1 MRRFLPS
8 VQIAWRNLS
17 RTKVRALL
25 AAVTIV
31 IGVVAV
37 ASLGIL
43 GATLR
48 DQATRSLGDIGNQVV
63 VTPAEGTD
71 TRSLS
76 ARQLT
81 DIERVARDSVVVPVA
96 SAVREGTFGTETKRV
111 QVHYFGDPPPSYEAA
126 DGQIPE
132 PLRGGALV
140 GTELGR
146 KLDLEPGNTITVN
159 GTSYRVRALV
169 KGSGSAFSPIS
180 PQNAVIL
187 PRENH
192 NEYSQVVV
200 IADSSAQANETATEI
215 NASLNTRRN
224 RVVDVQALSS
234 FTERIDQFFGFLNA
248 FLMGLGAISLVVA
261 GVSILNVMLMS
272 TIERREEIGVL
283 RAVGYQKR
291 HVLRIVL
298 AEALLLGIGGS
309 LIGVVLSF
317 GIGTTI
323 AFVALDDA
331 TAMLA
336 PYVAWNRTLGAA
348 FGIGTSIVSGLYP
361 AWKAANERPVDAIQ
375 G

>member
-1 MRRFLPS
+1 VRRFVPS
-8 VQIAWRNLS
+8 IQIAWRNLS
-17 RTKVRALL
+17 RTKVRSLL

-48 DQATRSLGDIGNQVV
+48 DQATQSLGDIGNQVV

-71 TRSLS
+71 TRSIS
-76 ARQLT
+76 ERQLA
-81 DIERVARDSVVVPVA
+81 DVERVARDSEVVPVV
-96 SAVREGTFGTETKRV
+96 SAVQEGTFGIKTRRV

-180 PQNAVIL
+180 PQNAIIL
-187 PRENH
+187 PRENRH
-192 NEYSQVVV
+192 EYSQVVV
-200 IADSSAQANETATEI
+200 IADSSTEANETATEI

-234 FTERIDQFFGFLNA
+234 FTEGIDQFFGFLNA
-248 FLMGLGAISLVVA
+248 FLRGLGAISLVVA

-291 HVLRIVL
+291 HVLRIML

-309 LIGVVLSF
+309 LIGIVLSF
-317 GIGTTI
+317 GIGTAI
-323 AFVALDDA
+323 ALVALNDA
-331 TAMLA
+331 TAMLT
-336 PYVAWNRTLGAA
+336 PYVVKNLLLGAS
-348 FGIGTSIVSGLYP
+348 FGIGTSMVSGLYP
-361 AWKAANERPVDAIQ
+361 AWKAASERPVDALQ
-375 G
+375 S